1 MNQKEL
7 MRELS
12 RGMANK
18 HQKREQSEQRKLEK
32 RLKNIDVER
41 IMDKFLDLDDNKVQ
55 KLSDLLTGKSI
66 GHNICH
72 VWLDRQLFNGRMEK
86 MKGSKYVVA
95 YWKENETYDDATDFD
110 MSIFELAADLL
121 DELVI

>member
-1 MNQKEL
+1 
-7 MRELS
+7 
-12 RGMANK
+12 
-18 HQKREQSEQRKLEK
+18 
-32 RLKNIDVER
+32 
-41 IMDKFLDLDDNKVQ
+41 MDEFPDLDEDKVK

-72 VWLDRQLFNGRMEK
+72 VWLDGEVCQLFNGRIEK

-95 YWKENETYDDATDFD
+95 YWKESETYNDAIDFD

-121 DELVI
+121 LDELVI